1 MSLTKEAVG
10 VGVLLL
16 PLYSV
21 VRELV
26 NELDVESERSKE
38 YLAIFVS
45 GALFHVL
52 AEVSGINEYYL
63 HNSHAYHKFV
73 AKEDKGRND
82 YRLPR
87 SADGRVCSHAVWAC
101 SR

>member
-1 MSLTKEAVG
+1 MSLTKEAIG
-10 VGVLLL
+10 VGVLLV

-26 NELDVESERSKE
+26 NELDVESDRSKE

-45 GALFHVL
+45 GALFHL
-52 AEVSGINEYYL
+52 IAEVSGINEHYL
-63 HNSHAYHKFV
+63 HNSHAYRSFV
-73 AKEDKGRND
+73 AREDKAKDG
-82 YRLPR
+82 YRLRRP
-87 SADGRVCSHAVWAC
+87 ADGRVCAHAVWAC